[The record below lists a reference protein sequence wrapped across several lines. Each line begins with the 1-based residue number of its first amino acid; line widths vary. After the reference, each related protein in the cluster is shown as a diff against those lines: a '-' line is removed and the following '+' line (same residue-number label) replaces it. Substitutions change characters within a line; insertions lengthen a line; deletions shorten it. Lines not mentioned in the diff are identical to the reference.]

1 LDNKDFSTLC
11 FYRHINSYTIR
22 AFVSHSL
29 YAIPLN
35 RQTHSIIEQLAFH
48 AQPSVQD
55 TSAQD
60 LNPRPCA
67 DNARKSVLVH
77 EMMVIEPGENAT
89 RTLIWKQLKPMDFL
103 SHIKCRTNDDLL
115 PLTRWETWFCS
126 RLGDPIPALVG
137 PPQPCSCRVFHHDHR
152 RTISRHVRL
161 NRRLWHHLLTTGSF
175 IRSVLSLSSYLVD
188 RTTSSSI
195 TH

>member
-1 LDNKDFSTLC
+1 MDNKDFSTFC

-67 DNARKSVLVH
+67 DNAHKSVLVH

-103 SHIKCRTNDDLL
+103 SHIKCRTNDDRL
-115 PLTRWETWFCS
+115 PLPLWENWFCS
-126 RLGDPIPALVG
+126 
-137 PPQPCSCRVFHHDHR
+137 
-152 RTISRHVRL
+152 
-161 NRRLWHHLLTTGSF
+161 
-175 IRSVLSLSSYLVD
+175 SVVN
-188 RTTSSSI
+188 I
-195 TH
+195 T